1 MTEKEFILSYRQ
13 ASEETKKQVKQILGI
28 EPEPAKRDFDL
39 DLLLIGFQHIA
50 PVIEYRE
57 ALKVLMDKNRR
68 DVCIDAFLLGI
79 MEGKREERAKRKKA
93 RCR

>member
-1 MTEKEFILSYRQ
+1 MTENEFITSYTQ
-13 ASEETKKQVKQILGI
+13 ADEKTKKQVRELLGI

-57 ALKVLMDKNRR
+57 ALQVLMDKNRR

-93 RCR
+93 CCR